1 MGKGFMKVIKQLAHE
16 DATGVGWVASEEGEQ
31 QVQGREAEAFDFR
44 AAAWAST
51 CDNVWNS
58 IAIVDYQFLGC

>member
-1 MGKGFMKVIKQLAHE
+1 MWVGLDYLFLLADE
-16 DATGVGWVASEEGEQ
+16 DTAGVSCFAAVEGEQ